1 MIQNVNRRK
10 DTTRGLFC
18 KTTNKTNGV
27 CFMLSLEVRLYVC
40 LCAIVLLQHI
50 YLESVEVKSLY
61 KVDVVPVL
69 IAKTVF
75 LKIVKISLSGNKT
88 YLQQRN

>member
-1 MIQNVNRRK
+1 MDV
-10 DTTRGLFC
+10 F
-18 KTTNKTNGV
+18 V
-27 CFMLSLEVRLYVC
+27 CAV
-40 LCAIVLLQHI
+40 VLLQHI

-69 IAKTVF
+69 IAKTVL
-75 LKIVKISLSGNKT
+75 LKILKISLSGNKI